1 MTTPTSSVEEHT
13 LDSVL
18 AQTKFHRTPAPGV
31 YTADTPAG
39 PAVIER
45 VRVDGPKGGAHW
57 RYDIET
63 HFTDGKIRFDRGWAS
78 YAVARR
84 AVARLAANHLN
95 EQGSNA

>member
-1 MTTPTSSVEEHT
+1 MSAPHTTE
-13 LDSVL
+13 SVL
-18 AQTKFHRTPAPGV
+18 AQTTFSRTAAPGV
-31 YTADTPAG
+31 YTVETPAG

-63 HFTDGKIRFDRGWAS
+63 TFTGDRVRFDRGWAT

-95 EQGSNA
+95 EKDGLA

>member
-1 MTTPTSSVEEHT
+1 MTAPTQTEHT
-13 LDSVL
+13 VDSVL
-18 AQTKFHRTPAPGV
+18 AQTKFHRTAAPGL

-63 HFTDGKIRFDRGWAS
+63 TFTGDQVRFRRG
-78 YAVARR
+78 YVTYKVARR
-84 AVARLAANHLN
+84 AVALLAANHLN
-95 EQGSNA
+95 EQA